1 MTFSR
6 VAVKQES
13 LRQRCLRYFAK
24 QNLVLRSNDRIPYYE
39 QRGRFFVLRK
49 EGSPFVQKDIER
61 KFDSIEELILFMRGK
76 GVIKPHEYID
86 GIEEQGGYLSPQ
98 MKKGSRSGAPLL

>member
-1 MTFSR
+1 MAFSK

-24 QNLVLRSNDRIPYYE
+24 QDLVLRSNDRIPCFE
-39 QRGRFFVLRK
+39 QGGRFFVLRK

-61 KFDSIEELILFMRGK
+61 KFNSIEELVFFVREK